1 MSALPKEKRPL
12 AGEAHSNELVKAS
25 QSGGSGSKAIVAEL
39 RSLLGDD
46 VVLLR
51 IPRGSKKPVIKGWQ
65 SITLGR
71 MQSPEYLA
79 TLDHD
84 RNIGVLLGD
93 GRITIDLDQDI
104 AVEPFLN
111 LNPKL
116 RNTLTTR
123 RIRGC
128 NFWLR
133 SKGIIQ
139 RPASLGPGAVKI
151 GVSGARMV
159 IKQ

>member
-1 MSALPKEKRPL
+1 MSALPKEKRPP
-12 AGEAHSNELVKAS
+12 AGKAHSNELVKAS

-84 RNIGVLLGD
+84 GNIGVLLGD

-104 AVEPFLN
+104 AVDPFLN

-128 NFWLR
+128 NFWL
-133 SKGIIQ
+133 
-139 RPASLGPGAVKI
+139 
-151 GVSGARMV
+151 
-159 IKQ
+159 